1 MSLRDRQIREVL
13 DEDLKAY
20 RQVYVR
26 ELKQARL
33 FNESYTPPNRFERQV
48 AFQIEKYF
56 IEFQSYLDD
65 VINSNQPG
73 QIPISDGGA
82 IINIY
87 SELIAY
93 IDSYQSRN
101 ALNQRDIATIEE
113 KFDGLIPTLSQV
125 VNIAQEQG
133 WRDSGVLEELYS
145 MVEDRV
151 YLPLKVALDRL
162 PSRKKMLVNR
172 LGYSVAEDRQ
182 RAKQQEAFERNQAIA
197 RGADARDMRQD
208 FKRGVLPPEY
218 EQGDFVYVPPDMEE
232 DEKGVPPSMKPAA
245 ATPKRRGG
253 PKKHSYYKRFVD
265 MIESLAEVNGKEDLI
280 ADRSVL
286 ESKKIGPLRNLLA
299 SVSGL
304 KKGSPA
310 YKELLNNIESEGPA
324 TPAEAIQDV
333 AAVEQQEGFGAGKPR
348 QPRPTAECLP
358 AVMRR
363 QKSPTE
369 NIVFEIKE
377 GGATKKKLREKKR
390 REKLLNHP
398 APIASSSSESDSS
411 SESEGEYAVD
421 AFAQQPTRHRY
432 VGGSHR
438 FAIRRDGGG
447 LSGGFGMTEDEMGG
461 LPKGMRKAL
470 VLRPVDKRPAPK
482 HYGSVGTPEQDLSI
496 EKRMYFLNQLDTHRV
511 RDEDEEKDFNSI
523 ANLRKMMEKR
533 LKKHK

>member
-65 VINSNQPG
+65 IINSNQPG
-73 QIPISDGGA
+73 QIPISNGGA

-101 ALNQRDIATIEE
+101 PLNQRDIATIEE

-172 LGYSVAEDRQ
+172 LGYRVAEDRQ
-182 RAKQQEAFERNQAIA
+182 RANQQEAFERNQAIA

-232 DEKGVPPSMKPAA
+232 DEKGAPPSMKPAA

-253 PKKHSYYKRFVD
+253 PKKNAYYKRFMD
-265 MIESLAEVNGKEDLI
+265 EIEAQAEANGTQDLI

-286 ESKKIGPLRNLLA
+286 EGKKIGPLRNLLA

-304 KKGSPA
+304 KKGSQE
-310 YKELLNNIESEGPA
+310 YKELLSRIEGEGPA
-324 TPAEAIQDV
+324 TPAEARQDE
-333 AAVEQQEGFGAGKPR
+333 AAAEQQEGFG
-348 QPRPTAECLP
+348 LP

-390 REKLLNHP
+390 RQKLLNRP
-398 APIASSSSESDSS
+398 APTASSSDSS

-421 AFAQQPTRHRY
+421 AFAQQPTRNRY
-432 VGGSHR
+432 VGGSQR

-461 LPKGMRKAL
+461 LPQGLRKAL
-470 VLRPVDKRPAPK
+470 VLRPVDRRPAPK

-511 RDEDEEKDFNSI
+511 RDEDEDKDFNSI
-523 ANLRKMMEKR
+523 SNLRKMMEKR